1 MERGEATAKAAV
13 AMTARTRSAFISGDT
28 ANAGRYET

>member
-1 MERGEATAKAAV
+1 MERGEATAKGVV
-13 AMTARTRSAFISGDT
+13 AMTAGPRSVFISGDT